1 PRPLFTGIV
10 EGARP
15 IRSLRRRGGGVELS
29 LDLGALGRGV
39 RAGDSIAL
47 AGVCLT
53 VEALRG
59 RVARF
64 FLSGETLRV
73 TRFGGLRIGAGVNVE
88 RSLRLGER
96 LGGHLVYG
104 HVDGLGRVR
113 ALVRDGEGAVL
124 RVEVPAPLAR
134 YLVPKGSIA
143 VDGVSLTL
151 ARVRG
156 RSFDAALVPETLRRT
171 TLSLLRPGD
180 AVHLEGDAI
189 GKWVE
194 ALRGP
199 RRGTPRRSQSA
210 RPRGRPRS
218 GA

>member
-1 PRPLFTGIV
+1 M
-10 EGARP
+10 E
-15 IRSLRRRGGGVELS
+15 LR
-29 LDLGALGRGV
+29 LDLGPLRRGV
-39 RAGDSIAL
+39 RGGDSISL

-64 FLSGETLRV
+64 HVSPETLRR
-73 TRFGGLRIGAGVNVE
+73 TRLGGLRRGEGVNVE
-88 RSLRLGER
+88 RSLRLGDR

-104 HVDGLGRVR
+104 HVDGPGEVR
-113 ALVRDGEGAVL
+113 SLVRDGEGAVL
-124 RVEVPAPLAR
+124 RVEAPAGLVR

-156 RSFDAALVPETLRRT
+156 RSFEAALIPETLRRT
-171 TLSLLRPGD
+171 TLSRLRPGD
-180 AVHLEGDAI
+180 PVHLEADAV
-189 GKWVE
+189 GKWIG
-194 ALRGP
+194 AFAGRPRPRGP
-199 RRGTPRRSQSA
+199 RRGSPRRSRSA
-210 RPRGRPRS
+210 RPRARPRS

>member
-1 PRPLFTGIV
+1 MFTGIV
-10 EGARP
+10 EGVRP
-15 IRSLRRRGGGVELS
+15 VRSLRHRGGGIELH
-29 LDLGALGRGV
+29 LDLGPLRRGV
-39 RAGDSIAL
+39 RGGDSISL

-64 FLSGETLRV
+64 HVSPETLRR
-73 TRFGGLRIGAGVNVE
+73 TRLGRLRLGDRVNVE
-88 RSLRLGER
+88 RSLRLGDR

-113 ALVRDGEGAVL
+113 ALTRQGAGATL
-124 RVEVPAPLAR
+124 RVEAPARLAR

-156 RSFDAALVPETLRRT
+156 RVFDAALIPETLRRT
-171 TLSLLRPGD
+171 TLSGLRAADP
-180 AVHLEGDAI
+180 VHLEADAV
-189 GKWVE
+189 GKWILSL
-194 ALRGP
+194 AKP
-199 RRGTPRRSQSA
+199 ARR
-210 RPRGRPRS
+210 
-218 GA
+218 